1 MFLSRPHNARQ
12 MNDGARFAL
21 GASLTMAAA
30 LGINRFAY
38 TPLLPPMLEAFGL
51 SLADAG
57 DIASAN
63 YAGYALGALLAPR
76 ALRSSARHHILSGV
90 LAASALSTALGA
102 WAQSYGEWMLVRFIS
117 GVASAYCLVLA
128 TAMLGQVLNRTGEQ
142 GLGNLHFTGVGLG
155 ICITAGVAW
164 IVADLAVAWMNLAAV
179 AALLMI
185 AAWRCFQGGLRLQL
199 KGVGTSA
206 GANAPWPLNTWLVIA
221 AYGFFGYGYVVSATF
236 LVTIAR
242 LQGAAGTEYLT
253 WLAVGAAAVP
263 SVWLWQRLAAATTL
277 RSALIAAYIAET
289 IGVLIAGYY
298 GSLMALAIA
307 GSLLG
312 GTFAAITALG
322 LSYAR
327 ATVEDTS
334 AYTAARVVGHMTV
347 AFALGQ
353 WIGPALSGR
362 LAEASGGFLIPSLVA
377 AAFLAAGTLLLI
389 SCGPLNRSSDRSA

>member
-1 MFLSRPHNARQ
+1 
-12 MNDGARFAL
+12 
-21 GASLTMAAA
+21 MAAA

-38 TPLLPPMLEAFGL
+38 TPLLPPMLEVFGL

-76 ALRSSARHHILSGV
+76 ALRSSKRHHILAGA

-102 WAQSYGEWMLVRFIS
+102 WAQSYAEWMLVRFVS
-117 GVASAYCLVLA
+117 GVASAYCLVMA
-128 TAMLGQVLNRTGEQ
+128 TALLGQVLSRTGEQ
-142 GLGNLHFTGVGLG
+142 GLGNLHFSGVGIG

-164 IVADLAVAWMNLAAV
+164 LHADVAAAWVSLAAV
-179 AALLMI
+179 SALMVI
-185 AAWRCFQGGLRLQL
+185 VAWRCFQGGLRLEV
-199 KGVGTSA
+199 KDAGMTPGATS
-206 GANAPWPLNTWLVIA
+206 PWPRSTWLVIT
-221 AYGFFGYGYVVSATF
+221 AYGLFGYGYVVSATF

-242 LQGAAGTEYLT
+242 LQGATGTEYLT

-289 IGVLIAGYY
+289 IGVITAGYY
-298 GSLMALAIA
+298 GSLASLAIA
-307 GSLLG
+307 GALLG

-327 ATVEDTS
+327 ATVADAS

-347 AFALGQ
+347 AFAIGQ

-362 LAEASGGFLIPSLVA
+362 LAEVSGGFLIPSLVA
-377 AAFLAAGTLLLI
+377 AGVLAAGTVLLGL
-389 SCGPLNRSSDRSA
+389 CEPLNRSSDRSA